1 MAPVNSL
8 RAGLTAPARH
18 HRPAWVPPLIATA
31 IVMLLG
37 GLWEGLFYLGLP
49 VPAGNGT
56 LSQDHGEL
64 MVLGFLGT
72 LIALERAVALGETW
86 GYLAPATA
94 GAGGLAI
101 VAGAP
106 GDVGEALIGCGGFAL
121 VVIFAAVHRIQPSL
135 HNVVL
140 AAGAL
145 CWVVSDGLWIAG
157 WDISK
162 FVPWLVGF
170 LVLTITGERL
180 ELSRM
185 TGTSRRGRL
194 LFAAAAGL
202 FAAGL
207 LASLAAGPS
216 PAAPGEPVPPGIRV
230 TGAGLIALVLWLA
243 RYDIARRTIRGHG
256 VTRYMAA
263 SLLTGYVWLAVAGGL
278 WAAVGQMADVTGQ
291 EAAGGA
297 YDAELHAIFLGFVMS
312 MIFAHAP
319 VIVPSVLGRPLP
331 FRSYLYIPLVLLH
344 VSLILRLAGGDW
356 VGNNDAWQW
365 GGSLNETSILLFLT
379 MAAVLVAGSG
389 STARRVRRTQRRLA
403 ASRGERACGTR
414 SPPGQ
419 AYGIWGGLTEDERRG
434 RPPASSWHP
443 GGPLAAAELRPG
455 ERGPHPTRRR

>member
-1 MAPVNSL
+1 MEAVSRP

-18 HRPAWVPPLIATA
+18 RRPPWVPPLIATA
-31 IVMLLG
+31 VVILFG
-37 GLWEGLFYLGLP
+37 GLWEGLVYLGLP
-49 VPAGNGT
+49 LPAGNAT
-56 LSQDHGEL
+56 LTQDHGEL

-86 GYLAPATA
+86 AYLAPAAA

-106 GDVGEALIGCGGFAL
+106 GDAGEVLIGCGGL
-121 VVIFAAVHRIQPSL
+121 VLVAIFAKVYRIQPSL
-135 HNVVL
+135 HNLVL
-140 AAGAL
+140 ASAAV
-145 CWVVSDGLWIAG
+145 CWVVAAGLWLAS

-162 FVPWLVGF
+162 FVPWLAGF

-216 PAAPGEPVPPGIRV
+216 PATGGTVPAGIRV
-230 TGAGLIALVLWLA
+230 TGAGLIALALWLA
-243 RYDIARRTIRGHG
+243 RYDVARRTIRGHG
-256 VTRYMAA
+256 LARYMAA
-263 SLLTGYVWLAVAGGL
+263 ALLTGYAWLAVAGGL
-278 WAAVGQMADVTGQ
+278 WASVGQMAD
-291 EAAGGA
+291 GGA

-331 FRSYLYIPLVLLH
+331 FRNYLYIPLVLLH
-344 VSLILRLAGGDW
+344 VSLVLRLAGGDW
-356 VGNNDAWQW
+356 AGSTGAWQW
-365 GGSLNETSILLFLT
+365 GGALNETAILLFLA
-379 MAAVLVAGSG
+379 MAAALAAGSG
-389 STARRVRRTQRRLA
+389 RAARRAGRV
-403 ASRGERACGTR
+403 GP
-414 SPPGQ
+414 PPG
-419 AYGIWGGLTEDERRG
+419 
-434 RPPASSWHP
+434 PPA
-443 GGPLAAAELRPG
+443 GPARGQDAPVDGHAEGLPR
-455 ERGPHPTRRR
+455 

>member
-1 MAPVNSL
+1 MAPVTGL
-8 RAGLTAPARH
+8 RVGPTAPARH
-18 HRPAWVPPLIATA
+18 RRPAWVPPLIATA
-31 IVMLLG
+31 VVMLFG

-86 GYLAPATA
+86 GYLAPAA
-94 GAGGLAI
+94 GGAGGLAI

-106 GDVGEALIGCGGFAL
+106 GDVGEALIGCGGLAL
-121 VVIFAAVHRIQPSL
+121 VAIFAAVHRIQPSL
-135 HNVVL
+135 HNAVL
-140 AAGAL
+140 AAAAL
-145 CWVVSDGLWIAG
+145 CWVVSDGLWIAD

-170 LVLTITGERL
+170 LVLTITAERL

-230 TGAGLIALVLWLA
+230 TGAGLIALALWLA

-263 SLLTGYVWLAVAGGL
+263 ALLAGYAWLAVAGVL
-278 WAAVGQMADVTGQ
+278 WAGLGQMADVTGQ
-291 EAAGGA
+291 GAGGGA

-331 FRSYLYIPLVLLH
+331 FRGYLYVPLVLLH
-344 VSLILRLAGGDW
+344 ISLILRLAGGDW
-356 VGNNDAWQW
+356 AGNIDAWQW
-365 GGSLNETSILLFLT
+365 GGSLNETAVLLFLA

-389 STARRVRRTQRRLA
+389 RAARRDRRTQRQA
-403 ASRGERACGTR
+403 AV
-414 SPPGQ
+414 PPGNAALITQ
-419 AYGIWGGLTEDERRG
+419 GPDA
-434 RPPASSWHP
+434 P
-443 GGPLAAAELRPG
+443 GDRSAQDAPQ
-455 ERGPHPTRRR
+455 

>member
-1 MAPVNSL
+1 MEAVSRP
-8 RAGLTAPARH
+8 RAGLTAAARH
-18 HRPAWVPPLIATA
+18 RRPPWVPPLIATA
-31 IVMLLG
+31 VVILFG
-37 GLWEGLFYLGLP
+37 GLWEGLVYLGLP
-49 VPAGNGT
+49 LPAGNAT
-56 LSQDHGEL
+56 LTQDHGEL

-86 GYLAPATA
+86 AYLAPAAA

-106 GDVGEALIGCGGFAL
+106 GDAGEVLIGCGGL
-121 VVIFAAVHRIQPSL
+121 VLVAIFAKVYRIQPSL
-135 HNVVL
+135 HNLVL
-140 AAGAL
+140 ASAAV
-145 CWVVSDGLWIAG
+145 CWVVAAGLWLAG

-162 FVPWLVGF
+162 FIPWLAGF

-216 PAAPGEPVPPGIRV
+216 PATGGTVPAGIRV
-230 TGAGLIALVLWLA
+230 TGAGLIALALWLA
-243 RYDIARRTIRGHG
+243 RYDVARRTIRGHG
-256 VTRYMAA
+256 LARYMAA
-263 SLLTGYVWLAVAGGL
+263 ALLTGYAWLAVAGGL
-278 WAAVGQMADVTGQ
+278 WAGVGQMAD
-291 EAAGGA
+291 GGA

-344 VSLILRLAGGDW
+344 ASLVLRLAGGDW
-356 VGNNDAWQW
+356 AGSTGAWQW
-365 GGSLNETSILLFLT
+365 GGALNETAILLFLA
-379 MAAVLVAGSG
+379 MAAALVAGSG
-389 STARRVRRTQRRLA
+389 RAARRAGRVGAPSGTRPAPPGTKTRQLTAMRRA
-403 ASRGERACGTR
+403 FRGEQTR
-414 SPPGQ
+414 WRDP
-419 AYGIWGGLTEDERRG
+419 WRRY
-434 RPPASSWHP
+434 
-443 GGPLAAAELRPG
+443 
-455 ERGPHPTRRR
+455 